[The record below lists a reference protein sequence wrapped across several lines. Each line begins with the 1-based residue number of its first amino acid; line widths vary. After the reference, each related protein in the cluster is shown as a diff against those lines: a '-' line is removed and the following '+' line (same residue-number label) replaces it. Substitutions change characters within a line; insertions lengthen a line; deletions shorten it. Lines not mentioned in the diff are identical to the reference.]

1 VKALIAAL
9 LCVGLSLAGPA
20 LAQGPTAAEKK
31 QQAAEKKQQAR
42 VKSCGQQAGRRQGR
56 ERQAFVTACLKGAK
70 PGRAR
75 R

>member
-1 VKALIAAL
+1 VKALFTAL
-9 LCVGLSLAGPA
+9 LCLGLFLAGPA
-20 LAQGPTAAEKK
+20 LAQAPT
-31 QQAAEKKQQAR
+31 AAEKKQQAR
-42 VKSCGQQAGRRQGR
+42 VKSCGQQAGSRQGR